1 MGWKEYYEG
10 HKMSAAEAVGRI
22 ENGSH
27 VVLAHCV
34 GEPPALIGAMVE
46 NADSYEGVVIHHM
59 VRIGPVDYATPG
71 LERHFRIEPWFSGAN
86 ARAAIAEGRG
96 DFAPVFFHEVPILIR
111 AGRLGCDVCLV
122 SVSPPDG
129 SGYVST
135 GVSVDYTHQ
144 AIRTARYV
152 VAQVNPRMPRT
163 MGGSFLHVTDIDA
176 FVEAESELP
185 EIAPPKITE
194 VESAI
199 GEHCADL
206 IDDGSTLQLGI
217 GAIPDAVMLFL
228 KNKKDLGIHSEMIAD
243 GTLELYNSGVIN
255 NSMKSENK
263 GRMTVTFLM
272 GTRALYDF
280 AHDNPAV
287 EVRPVDYVNHP
298 ITVSRQHKMVC
309 INSAMQVDLM
319 GQVNAEAI
327 GFRQFSGV
335 GGQVDFVRGAA
346 MADGGKSVIAMPSVT
361 VKKDGV
367 TISKIVPLLDTG
379 APVTTSRCDVDYVVT
394 EYGIAEMKGKS
405 LRQRAKNLIQIAHP
419 GSRDELKDEFEKR
432 FNEKL

>member
-1 MGWKEYYEG
+1 
-10 HKMSAAEAVGRI
+10 
-22 ENGSH
+22 
-27 VVLAHCV
+27 
-34 GEPPALIGAMVE
+34 
-46 NADSYEGVVIHHM
+46 
-59 VRIGPVDYATPG
+59 
-71 LERHFRIEPWFSGAN
+71 
-86 ARAAIAEGRG
+86 
-96 DFAPVFFHEVPILIR
+96 
-111 AGRLGCDVCLV
+111 
-122 SVSPPDG
+122 VSPPDD

-144 AIRTARYV
+144 AIRTAKYV

-163 MGGSFLHVTDIDA
+163 MGESFLHVTEFDA

-185 EIAPPKITE
+185 EIAPPKITD
-194 VESAI
+194 VERAI
-199 GEHCADL
+199 GEHCASL
-206 IDDGSTLQLGI
+206 VENGSTLQLGI

-228 KNKKDLGIHSEMIAD
+228 KDKKDLGIHSEMIAD

-280 AHDNPAV
+280 AHNNPAV

-309 INSAMQVDLM
+309 INSALQVDLM

-327 GFRQFSGV
+327 GSRQFSGV

-361 VKKDGV
+361 VKKDGT
-367 TISKIVPLLDTG
+367 TISKITAFLDTG

-394 EYGIAEMKGKS
+394 EHGIAEMKGKS
-405 LRQRAKNLIQIAHP
+405 LRQRAKNLIGIAHP
-419 GSRDELKDEFEKR
+419 DSRDALKEEFEKR
-432 FNEKL
+432 FSEKL

>member
-1 MGWKEYYEG
+1 
-10 HKMSAAEAVGRI
+10 MSAAEAVARI

-34 GEPPALIGAMVE
+34 GEPPALTRAMVE
-46 NADSYEGVVIHHM
+46 NAGRYENVTIHHM
-59 VRIGPVDYATPG
+59 VRLGPLDYATPG
-71 LERHFRIEPWFSGAN
+71 LEANFHLEPWFSAGN
-86 ARAAIAEGRG
+86 ARAAISEGRG

-122 SVSPPDG
+122 SVSPPDAN
-129 SGYVST
+129 GYVST

-144 AIRTARYV
+144 AVRTAKYV

-163 MGGSFLHVTDIDA
+163 LGESFLHVREFDA
-176 FVEAESELP
+176 FVEAEAELF
-185 EIAPPKITE
+185 EVAPPKITD
-194 VESAI
+194 VERAI
-199 GEHCADL
+199 GEHCASL
-206 IDDGSTLQLGI
+206 VENGSTLQLGI

-228 KNKKDLGIHSEMIAD
+228 KDKKDLGIHSEMIAD

-263 GRMTVTFLM
+263 GKMTVTFLM

-298 ITVSRQHKMVC
+298 ITVSRQYKMVC

-327 GFRQFSGV
+327 GFNQFSGV

-361 VKKDGV
+361 VKKDG
-367 TISKIVPLLDTG
+367 TKISKITPFLDTG
-379 APVTTSRCDVDYVVT
+379 APVTTSRCDVDFVVT
-394 EYGIAEMKGKS
+394 EYGVAEIKGRS
-405 LRQRAKNLIQIAHP
+405 LRQRAKNLIRIAHED
-419 GSRDELKDEFEKR
+419 SRGALKDEFEKR
-432 FNEKL
+432 FREKL